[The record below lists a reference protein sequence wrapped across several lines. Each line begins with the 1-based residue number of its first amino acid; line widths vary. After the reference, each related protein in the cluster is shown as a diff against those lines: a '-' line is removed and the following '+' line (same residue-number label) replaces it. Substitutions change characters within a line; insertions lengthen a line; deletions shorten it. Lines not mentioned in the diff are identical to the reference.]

1 MLTAEPFGYFARTFA
16 DVKKK
21 KSPIPYMKIIGDLN
35 DYSLMN
41 FSVRLSIL
49 MMYTPDAKLETSISV
64 SSLIM

>member
-21 KSPIPYMKIIGDLN
+21 SPIPYMKIIGDFN

-41 FSVRLSIL
+41 FSHL
-49 MMYTPDAKLETSISV
+49 
-64 SSLIM
+64 